1 MSGNGG
7 SLDSTAVEILNFN
20 GQAANVELL
29 DRTIDAF
36 YTAATND
43 QVRFWMH
50 YYSIIMF
57 NG

>member
-1 MSGNGG
+1 MSGTDG

-43 QVRFWMH
+43 QV
-50 YYSIIMF
+50 
-57 NG
+57 